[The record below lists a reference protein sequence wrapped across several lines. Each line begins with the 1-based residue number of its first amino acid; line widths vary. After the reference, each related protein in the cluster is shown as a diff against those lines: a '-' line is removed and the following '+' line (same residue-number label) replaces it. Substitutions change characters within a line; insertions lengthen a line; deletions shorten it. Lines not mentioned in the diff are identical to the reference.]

1 MASSKIERD
10 FMKKILIEEMRNL
23 KISYNKAIQF
33 CSPFLKENVEIIEQL
48 IKKGKVERTGKQ
60 LTIAERGRKSLKVV
74 LCGGTFDI
82 IHPGHLLTLKEAKGL
97 GDILVVIVATDET
110 AEKTRG
116 RKPYNNEEKRLELVS
131 SLRIVDLAKVGE
143 RGNIYNTIIKIRP
156 NIIVLGY
163 DQVHTEKEIGE
174 FAKSEGMKIK
184 IIRLTKNIRGI
195 KSSSLLK
202 DNDLVNEI

>member
-1 MASSKIERD
+1 MTSSKIEKD

-48 IKKGKVERTGKQ
+48 IKKGKIERTGKQ
-60 LTIAERGRKSLKVV
+60 LTITERGRKPLKVV

-82 IHPGHLLTLKEAKGL
+82 IHPGHLLTLKEAKSL

-110 AEKTRG
+110 AEKNRG

-131 SLRIVDLAKVGE
+131 SLRIVDFAKVGE
-143 RGNIYNTIIKIRP
+143 KGNIYNTIIKIRP

-163 DQVHTEKEIGE
+163 DQVHTEKEIAE

>member
-1 MASSKIERD
+1 MTSSKIEKD
-10 FMKKILIEEMRNL
+10 FIKKILIEEMGNL

-33 CSPFLKENVEIIEQL
+33 CSPFLKENVKIIEQL
-48 IKKGKVERTGKQ
+48 IKEGKVKRTGKQ
-60 LTIAERGRKSLKVV
+60 ITITEMGRKSLKVV

-82 IHPGHLLTLKEAKGL
+82 IHPGHLLTLKEAKSL

-131 SLRIVDLAKVGE
+131 SLRIVDFAKVGE
-143 RGNIYNTIIKIRP
+143 KGNIYNTIIKIRP

-163 DQVHTEKEIGE
+163 DQVHTEKEIAE

>member
-1 MASSKIERD
+1 MTSSKIEKD
-10 FMKKILIEEMRNL
+10 FIKKILIEEMKNL

-33 CSPFLKENVEIIEQL
+33 CSPFLKENVKIIEHL
-48 IKKGKVERTGKQ
+48 IKEGKVKRTDKQ
-60 LTIAERGRKSLKVV
+60 VTITERGRKSLKVV

-82 IHPGHLLTLKEAKGL
+82 IHPGHLLTLKEAKSL

-131 SLRIVDLAKVGE
+131 SLRIVDFAKVGE
-143 RGNIYNTIIKIRP
+143 KGNIYNTIIKIRP

-163 DQVHTEKEIGE
+163 DQVHTEKEIAE

-202 DNDLVNEI
+202 DSDLVNEI